1 MKAQKTKGAHSM
13 SSRLQKQ
20 DYYFGAGLFK
30 LLSKNN
36 DSRPSLLE
44 CSENVRTYQIITDT
58 SEEFHVYMKYAGDI
72 GHQKNEKYWQFK
84 ITDADK
90 ERFNQLRKTGMKTY
104 LMLICGDARMR
115 EGEVA
120 LLTADEFIGVSKKTA
135 LRVKLVGN
143 SPKVFTIADMNSKS
157 EVRIPRNRIECKLTD
172 IG

>member
-1 MKAQKTKGAHSM
+1 M

-58 SEEFHVYMKYAGDI
+58 SEEFHVYMKYAGSI
-72 GHQKNEKYWQFK
+72 GRQKNEKYWQFN
-84 ITDADK
+84 ISDSDRY
-90 ERFNQLRKTGMKTY
+90 RFNELLQTGLKTY
-104 LMLICGDARMR
+104 LMLICGDDKMR

-120 LLTADEFIGVSKKTA
+120 LLTADEFKSVASEKTA
-135 LRVKLVGN
+135 VRVKLIGN
-143 SPKVFTIADMNSKS
+143 SPKVFTIANQDSRKVFS
-157 EVRIPRNRIECKLTD
+157 VPRNRIECKLTD
-172 IG
+172 VDDPRMKSRV